1 MKQQVAII
9 SSVGSNLASLKFALD
24 RLDVNYCE
32 TEDPQKIINSS
43 HVILPG
49 VGSAQK
55 AIETLK
61 NNDLID
67 VIPLLN
73 QPTLG
78 ICLGMQLLMQTSNE
92 NNCECLGIIEG
103 NCESFVADSDHPVPH
118 MGWNSLSINYS
129 SELTNEIK
137 EGEYFYFVHGY
148 YIPILKETVGITEYA
163 SSFSSIIQKDNFF
176 GTQFHPEKSGLQG
189 ATLLSNFLNIQ

>member
-1 MKQQVAII
+1 MRQQVAII

-24 RLDVNYCE
+24 RLDVNYFE
-32 TEDPQKIINSS
+32 TDDPKKVINSS

-61 NNDLID
+61 NNDLINL
-67 VIPLLN
+67 IPLLT

-78 ICLGMQLLMQTSNE
+78 ICLGMQLLMQTSSE
-92 NNCECLGIIEG
+92 NDCECLGIIEG
-103 NCESFVADSDHPVPH
+103 NCEPFEADYEHPVPH
-118 MGWNSLSINYS
+118 MGWNSLNINYS
-129 SELTNEIK
+129 TELTNQIN

-148 YIPILKETVGITEYA
+148 YIPIIKETVGITEYV
-163 SSFSSIIQKDNFF
+163 SSFSSIVQKDNFF
-176 GTQFHPEKSGLQG
+176 GTQFHPEKSGSQG
-189 ATLLSNFLNIQ
+189 ATLLSNFLTIK

>member
-24 RLDVNYCE
+24 RLDVNYFE

-55 AIETLK
+55 AIDTLK
-61 NNDLID
+61 NNDLINL
-67 VIPLLN
+67 IPLLS

-78 ICLGMQLLMQTSNE
+78 ICLGMQLLMQTSSE
-92 NNCECLGIIEG
+92 NDCE
-103 NCESFVADSDHPVPH
+103 
-118 MGWNSLSINYS
+118 
-129 SELTNEIK
+129 
-137 EGEYFYFVHGY
+137 
-148 YIPILKETVGITEYA
+148 
-163 SSFSSIIQKDNFF
+163 
-176 GTQFHPEKSGLQG
+176 
-189 ATLLSNFLNIQ
+189 

>member
-55 AIETLK
+55 AIENLE

-78 ICLGMQLLMQTSNE
+78 TVSYT
-92 NNCECLGIIEG
+92 
-103 NCESFVADSDHPVPH
+103 H
-118 MGWNSLSINYS
+118 
-129 SELTNEIK
+129 LTLPTK
-137 EGEYFYFVHGY
+137 
-148 YIPILKETVGITEYA
+148 A
-163 SSFSSIIQKDNFF
+163 
-176 GTQFHPEKSGLQG
+176 
-189 ATLLSNFLNIQ
+189 

>member
-1 MKQQVAII
+1 M
-9 SSVGSNLASLKFALD
+9 ASLEFALRRIEKD
-24 RLDVNYCE
+24 FEITHDIDLIS
-32 TEDPQKIINSS
+32 KAS

-49 VGSAQK
+49 VGAAK
-55 AIETLK
+55 NAMMRLK
-61 NNDLID
+61 DRELINE
-67 VIPLLN
+67 ILN
-73 QPTLG
+73 LTKPTLG

-176 GTQFHPEKSGLQG
+176 GTQFHPEKSGLAG
-189 ATLLSNFLNIQ
+189 ERILKSFVSL

>member
-9 SSVGSNLASLKFALD
+9 KSIGSNLASLKYALD
-24 RLDVNYCE
+24 RQDIDYIE
-32 TEDPQKIINSS
+32 TENPQKIINSS

-49 VGSAQK
+49 VGSAKK

-61 NNDLID
+61 KNDLIE
-67 VIPLLN
+67 VIPFLT

-78 ICLGMQLLMQTSNE
+78 ICLGMQLLMQSSSE
-92 NNCECLGIIEG
+92 NDSECLGIIEG

-163 SSFSSIIQKDNFF
+163 SSFSSVIQKDNFF

-189 ATLLSNFLNIQ
+189 STLLSNFLNIQ

>member
-55 AIETLK
+55 AIKTLK
-61 NNDLID
+61 NNDLIE

-78 ICLGMQLLMQTSNE
+78 ICLGMQIFMDASMEEDTD
-92 NNCECLGIIEG
+92 CLGIIS
-103 NCESFVADSDHPVPH
+103 NKCKPFKHDSDYPVPH
-118 MGWNSLSINYS
+118 MGWNKVYFTTDST
-129 SELTNEIK
+129 LTKNLK
-137 EGEYFYFVHGY
+137 DGDYYYFVHSY
-148 YIPILKETVGITEYA
+148 YVPICNETIGVSKYSTD
-163 SSFSSIIQKDNFF
+163 FSAVIEKDNFF
-176 GTQFHPEKSGLQG
+176 GTQFHPEKSGLAG
-189 ATLLSNFLNIQ
+189 EKILESFVSL

>member
-55 AIETLK
+55 AIKTLK
-61 NNDLID
+61 NNDLIE
-67 VIPLLN
+67 VISSLN

-103 NCESFVADSDHPVPH
+103 NCESFVADRDHPVPH

-129 SELTNEIK
+129 SELTNDIK
-137 EGEYFYFVHGY
+137 EGEYFYFVMVTIFQFLRRLSGSQSMHHRFHQLSKKT
-148 YIPILKETVGITEYA
+148 IFLALNFTLKNQDYREQLCYLI
-163 SSFSSIIQKDNFF
+163 S
-176 GTQFHPEKSGLQG
+176 
-189 ATLLSNFLNIQ
+189 

>member
-9 SSVGSNLASLKFALD
+9 SSVGSDLASLKFALD
-24 RLDVNYCE
+24 RLDVNYFE

-55 AIETLK
+55 AIDTLK
-61 NNDLID
+61 NNDLINL
-67 VIPLLN
+67 IPLLS

-78 ICLGMQLLMQTSNE
+78 ICLGMQLLMQTSSE
-92 NNCECLGIIEG
+92 NDCECLGIIEG
-103 NCESFVADSDHPVPH
+103 NCEPFEADYDHPVPH
-118 MGWNSLSINYS
+118 MGWNSLNINYS
-129 SELTNEIK
+129 TELTNQIK

-176 GTQFHPEKSGLQG
+176 GTQFHPEKSGSQG
-189 ATLLSNFLNIQ
+189 EALLSNFLNIK